1 MALIHI
7 SWRGGSKPGNFAFA
21 FTRAFVMLAPGCRTE
36 RTRDSRRGGSGGVA
50 MSVHIISVGVLAL
63 VFLIATLR
71 PINMGLLALA
81 AAFGVGSMLADASAK
96 DVLAGFP
103 ADLFVTLVGITFL
116 FAIAERNGAIDWMVR
131 GLARLAGE
139 RAVMMPWVVFAAAA
153 ALTAFGAL
161 GPAAVAIVAPV
172 ALRFAAR
179 HRISPLMMGLMAIHG
194 AQAGAFSPT
203 SIYGGI
209 TNGVIAQAGI
219 DPAPVA
225 LFLAS
230 FGFNTVIAIAVFLAL
245 GGYRLF
251 RDPPEPLEEDQD
263 ADSAPDMRN
272 ECRITLLVLAATAV
286 AAIGFDANIGVLAI
300 AAAAFLAIA
309 APKSQKGAVDRVA
322 WSTVLLICGVVTYV
336 ALLQRIGT
344 VTVAGDAIAGIGM
357 PLIGGLLLCYL
368 GGVVSAFASSTAL
381 LGIVVPLALPFLAA
395 SDMNPIGTVIAIA
408 ISTTIV
414 DTSPFS
420 TNGALVV
427 ANARPERREALFRQ
441 LLLYSAIV
449 TLAGPLLAWAVF
461 VLPS

>member
-1 MALIHI
+1 M
-7 SWRGGSKPGNFAFA
+7 G
-21 FTRAFVMLAPGCRTE
+21 
-36 RTRDSRRGGSGGVA
+36 
-50 MSVHIISVGVLAL
+50 MSVHVISVGVLAM
-63 VFLIATLR
+63 VFTIATLR

-81 AAFGVGSMLADASAK
+81 ATFAVGSVLADASAK

-131 GLARLAGE
+131 GLARLTGE

-161 GPAAVAIVAPV
+161 GPAAVAIVAPI

-203 SIYGGI
+203 SIYGGV
-209 TNGVIAQAGI
+209 TNGVVAQAGI
-219 DPAPVA
+219 DPAPTA
-225 LFLAS
+225 LFFAS
-230 FGFNTVIAIAVFLAL
+230 FGFNTAIAIAVFLVL
-245 GGYRLF
+245 GGYRLL
-251 RDPPEPLEEDQD
+251 RDPPEPFEEQAD
-263 ADSAPDMRN
+263 ADPAEGMRR
-272 ECRITLLVLAATAV
+272 ERLLTLLVLAATAIV
-286 AAIGFDANIGVLAI
+286 AIGFDVNIGVLAI
-300 AAAAFLAIA
+300 AAAALLAIA
-309 APKSQKGAVDRVA
+309 APRSQKGAVDRVA

-336 ALLQRIGT
+336 ALLQKLGT

-427 ANARPERREALFRQ
+427 ANADPDRRDALFRQ
-441 LLLYSAIV
+441 LLLYSVVV
-449 TLAGPLLAWAVF
+449 TLIGPLLAWAIF
-461 VLPS
+461 ILPS

>member
-1 MALIHI
+1 M
-7 SWRGGSKPGNFAFA
+7 P
-21 FTRAFVMLAPGCRTE
+21 
-36 RTRDSRRGGSGGVA
+36 
-50 MSVHIISVGVLAL
+50 VHIISVGVLAM
-63 VFLIATLR
+63 VFIVATLR

-81 AAFGVGSMLADASAK
+81 AAFAVGGALAGASAG

-116 FAIAERNGAIDWMVR
+116 FAIAERNGAVDWMVR
-131 GLARLAGE
+131 GLARLTGE
-139 RAVMMPWVVFAAAA
+139 RAVTMPWVVFAAAA

-194 AQAGAFSPT
+194 AQAGAFSPI
-203 SIYGGI
+203 SVYGGI
-209 TNGVIAQAGI
+209 TNGVVAQAGI
-219 DPAPVA
+219 DPAPTA

-230 FGFNTVIAIAVFLAL
+230 FGFNTAVAIAVFLAL
-245 GGYRLF
+245 GGYRLL
-251 RDPPEPLEEDQD
+251 RDPPEPAAEIGAD
-263 ADSAPDMRN
+263 ADPDAAMRR
-272 ECRITLLVLAATAV
+272 ERTLTLLVLAATA
-286 AAIGFDANIGVLAI
+286 AIAIGFEANIGVLATG
-300 AAAAFLAIA
+300 AAALLAIA
-309 APKSQKGAVDRVA
+309 APRSQKGAVDRVA

-336 ALLQRIGT
+336 ALLQKLGT
-344 VTVAGDAIAGIGM
+344 VTAAGDAIAGIGM
-357 PLIGGLLLCYL
+357 PLIGALLLCYL

-395 SDMNPIGTVIAIA
+395 SGMNPAGTVIAIA

-427 ANARPERREALFRQ
+427 ANADPERRDALFRQ
-441 LLLYSAIV
+441 LLLYSALV
-449 TLAGPLLAWAVF
+449 TLAGPLLAWAIF

>member
-1 MALIHI
+1 M
-7 SWRGGSKPGNFAFA
+7 P
-21 FTRAFVMLAPGCRTE
+21 
-36 RTRDSRRGGSGGVA
+36 
-50 MSVHIISVGVLAL
+50 VHVISVGVLAA
-63 VFLIATLR
+63 VFAVATLR

-81 AAFGVGSMLADASAK
+81 AAFAVGGLLADASAK

-116 FAIAERNGAIDWMVR
+116 FAIAERNGAIDWMVHA
-131 GLARLAGE
+131 LARLTGE

-179 HRISPLMMGLMAIHG
+179 HRISPLMMGLMVIHG

-209 TNGVIAQAGI
+209 TNGVVAQAGI
-219 DPAPVA
+219 DPAPTA

-230 FGFNTVIAIAVFLAL
+230 FAFNAAVAIAVFLVL
-245 GGYRLF
+245 GGYRLL
-251 RDPPEPLEEDQD
+251 RDPPEPLEAD
-263 ADSAPDMRN
+263 AHETADPTGAMRR
-272 ECRITLLVLAATAV
+272 ERVLTLIVLAIV
-286 AAIGFDANIGVLAI
+286 AAIAIGFDANIGVLATG
-300 AAAAFLAIA
+300 AAALLAIA
-309 APKSQKGAVDRVA
+309 APQSQKGAVDRVA

-336 ALLQRIGT
+336 ALLQKLGT
-344 VTVAGDAIAGIGM
+344 VTVAGDAIAAIGM
-357 PLIGGLLLCYL
+357 PLIGALLLCYL

-395 SDMNPIGTVIAIA
+395 SQMNPIGTVIAIA

-427 ANARPERREALFRQ
+427 ANATPERRDGLFRQ
-441 LLLYSAIV
+441 LLLYSAVI
-449 TLAGPLLAWAVF
+449 TLAGPLLAWAIF